1 MAGWLAPWRLT
12 GMAAP
17 MAVWALHFVLVYSV
31 QGLACAEGW
40 NQPGARWTMLGSTV
54 LALLAIAWLGLRA
67 RRAAAAADAPDAA
80 VRRRRFTALAT
91 ALLSLLA
98 AVAVLFT
105 TVPILLLSPCA

>member
-1 MAGWLAPWRLT
+1 MAGRLAPWRLT

-31 QGLACAEGW
+31 QGVACAEGW
-40 NQPGARWTMLGSTV
+40 NPSAARWTMLGSTV
-54 LALLAIAWLGLRA
+54 LALAAIAWLGLRA
-67 RRAAAAADAPDAA
+67 RRAVADAHAQDAAAG
-80 VRRRRFTALAT
+80 RRRFAALAT

-105 TVPILLLSPCA
+105 TVPILLLPPCA